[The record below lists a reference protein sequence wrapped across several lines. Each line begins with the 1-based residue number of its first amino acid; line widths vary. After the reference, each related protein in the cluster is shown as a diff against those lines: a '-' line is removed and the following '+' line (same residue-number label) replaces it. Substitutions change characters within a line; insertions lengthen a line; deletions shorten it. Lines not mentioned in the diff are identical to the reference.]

1 MTCAEQ
7 PRERGI
13 LPLPSI
19 LALIRGKSEMFAR
32 PSLISIVVLAGLIP
46 IAHIGRRQPETAQI
60 LWQFEAGG

>member
-7 PRERGI
+7 PRETCDTSVAVSPGFDGRQ
-13 LPLPSI
+13 
-19 LALIRGKSEMFAR
+19 SEMFAR